1 MVAGGDTE
9 LKGLTMALGQEL
21 SAGLEEPIYDADR
34 WMRAQALAEALGAAV
49 ARGADPTGAAAML
62 DRLPPPRNP
71 REVVIGHLIRA
82 GVLRDGSAPTAAIQA
97 LADDIAGPN
106 PRHSLAQADYVLR
119 GVLYAVW
126 TNRMNL
132 SDPGRHDLAM
142 RRLWHTIL
150 EKYRAQMPA
159 RDPVPAARRQRDLIV
174 LMTGQFVQGMHQPSI
189 DIQEFASK
197 LVLRF
202 GRRVVLIN
210 SADGPASAHYPYL
223 GGFTSSAD
231 EGLVDR
237 TQLMIDR
244 LPVPFIHLPPGFTD
258 PATAATLCDRILE
271 MRPDLILSF
280 GTLNPVAD
288 LCRGLVDVVS
298 IPFGTYL
305 PMAEPAFVA
314 LPRALVAS
322 DGPALAVAG
331 LSPDRVAIIDYC
343 YTRPAMDKAR
353 TRAELGVPE
362 DAILTLVIG
371 IRLSQEVTPAFA
383 AALDAAVQ
391 AEPRLFF
398 LFVGTLDG
406 YEDLVAPLPAL
417 AGRSRAH
424 GFDPD
429 VIGLLAVADLFLN
442 PPRGGGGASA
452 AYALSS
458 GVPAFTLNAG
468 DVATVVG
475 PDFHLAG
482 YGDFAPLAA
491 RFADDAGYRDAM
503 RAKARTRFAA
513 ISSRDVMLR
522 QILDG
527 VKAMRVKG

>member
-1 MVAGGDTE
+1 MVAGGDAE

-21 SAGLEEPIYDADR
+21 SAGLEEPMYDAGR
-34 WMRAQALAEALGAAV
+34 WMRAQALAEAIGNHIAQ
-49 ARGADPTGAAAML
+49 GADPAGVSAML
-62 DRLPPPRNP
+62 SRVPAPRNP
-71 REVVIGHLIRA
+71 RETVILHLLRA
-82 GVLRDGSAPTAAIQA
+82 GLLRDGAGPTAAILA
-97 LADDIAGPN
+97 LTDDLNSAQ
-106 PRHSLAQADYVLR
+106 PRHNLAQADYILR
-119 GVLYAVW
+119 GIVYAVW
-126 TNRMNL
+126 SNRMRL

-150 EKYRAQMPA
+150 EKYRAQMPP
-159 RDPVPAARRQRDLIV
+159 RDPVPAGQRQRDLIV
-174 LMTGQFVQGMHQPSI
+174 LMTGQFVQGIHQPSI
-189 DIQEFASK
+189 DAREFASK

-210 SADGPASAHYPYL
+210 TADGPASAHYPYL
-223 GGFTSSAD
+223 GGFVSSAD
-231 EGLVDR
+231 GDLVDR
-237 TQLMIDR
+237 TQLIIDR

-258 PATAATLCDRILE
+258 PAGAATLRDRILE
-271 MRPDLILSF
+271 MRPDLVLSF
-280 GTLNPVAD
+280 GTLSPVAD
-288 LCRGLVDVVS
+288 LCRGLLDVVS

-314 LPRALVAS
+314 LPRALVPS

-331 LSPDRVAIIDYC
+331 LSTDQVTTIDYC
-343 YTRPAMDKAR
+343 YTRPAMGKAR
-353 TRAELGVPE
+353 TRTELGVPG

-371 IRLSQEVTPAFA
+371 IRLTQEVTPAFA
-383 AALDAAVQ
+383 AALDAAIR

-406 YEDLVAPLPAL
+406 HERLVADLPAL
-417 AGRSRAH
+417 AGRSQAH

-429 VIGLLAVADLFLN
+429 VIGVLADADLFLN

-475 PDFHLAG
+475 PDFHLSG
-482 YGDFAPLAA
+482 FGDFAPLAT
-491 RFADDAGYRDAM
+491 RFADDGDYREAM

-527 VKAMRVKG
+527 VKALRAKG

>member
-1 MVAGGDTE
+1 MVAGSDGE

-21 SAGLEEPIYDADR
+21 SAGLEEPMFDADR
-34 WMRAQALAEALGAAV
+34 WMRAQALAEAVSLKLAN
-49 ARGADPTGAAAML
+49 GADPAAVVAML
-62 DRLPPPRNP
+62 DRLPKPRNP
-71 REVVIGHLIRA
+71 REGVIAHLLRA
-82 GVLRDGSAPTAAIQA
+82 GLLRDGAAPTAALQVLI
-97 LADDIAGPN
+97 DDLNSAK
-106 PRHSLAQADYVLR
+106 PRHNLAQADYIIR
-119 GVLYAVW
+119 GIVYAVW
-126 TNRMNL
+126 SNRMRL
-132 SDPGRHDLAM
+132 SDPGRHDLVL
-142 RRLWHTIL
+142 RQLWHTIL
-150 EKYRAQMPA
+150 DKYRAQMPP
-159 RDPVPAARRQRDLIV
+159 RDSVPVGQRQRDLIV

-189 DIQEFASK
+189 DAREFAAK

-210 SADGPASAHYPYL
+210 TADGPVSAHYPYL
-223 GGFTSSAD
+223 GGFVSSAD
-231 EGLVDR
+231 EELVDK
-237 TQLMIDR
+237 TQLVIDR
-244 LPVPFIHLPPGFTD
+244 LPIPFIHLPPGHTD
-258 PATAATLCDRILE
+258 PATAAAMRDRILE

-280 GTLNPVAD
+280 GTMNPVAD
-288 LCRGLVDVVS
+288 LCRGLLDVVS

-331 LSPDRVAIIDYC
+331 LTADRVTNIDYC
-343 YTRPAMDKAR
+343 YTRPAMGRAR
-353 TRAELGVPE
+353 GRADLAVPA

-371 IRLSQEVTPAFA
+371 IRLTQEVTPAFA
-383 AALDAAVQ
+383 AALDAAIK

-398 LFVGTLDG
+398 LFVGSLDN
-406 YEDLVAPLPAL
+406 YDHLVAALPAL
-417 AGRSRAH
+417 AARSRAH

-429 VIGLLAVADLFLN
+429 VIGLLEQADLFLN

-475 PDFHLAG
+475 PDFHLASLG
-482 YGDFAPLAA
+482 EFAPLAS
-491 RFADDAGYRDAM
+491 RFADDPEYREAM
-503 RAKARTRFAA
+503 RTKARKRFAA

-527 VKAMRVKG
+527 VKALRAKG